1 MGIYIYSQIA
11 PERIDEKAWARVY
24 DDSLKIVR
32 YAQLAEAECKNIE
45 GYDVLTLV
53 PADDKNGRW
62 HAIGDMVTGSC
73 IEDYD
78 MEKDLS
84 RYGKCTPDS
93 GENSLALE
101 YLYSL
106 DRNDE
111 SDIES
116 RFWGVFGSKTQGE
129 RPHIYL
135 LAIACMIASELPKA
149 AVVYGDITH
158 ASCIKACSIAGEVL
172 GRSIALPLQYDY
184 KRLYTSLKE
193 DGKEGQELLTYFI
206 TIYDGIKDEEYKS
219 FLKQSFSETELEEY
233 FVQNKAENEIY
244 YSAKEW
250 LEYGLSLDGLCRLC
264 KRLGVEK
271 AGADKLT
278 EALILGKVHIKDKD
292 TYDVTHTD
300 PGNETPDDVEMQF
313 TRIFAKIGGMSRRV
327 IDRYIPI
334 DEIRQTLKKHFDKDA
349 VDNIIDKALDG
360 EGESFERDREVE
372 KLYDNVSE
380 LAKERDNSPQYD
392 ISEYDELYYWENENT
407 SIEPSL
413 YNAIVDMVGQM
424 LVFGREAIAG
434 ELHTKQKRQEY
445 IAARLSRSFLLP
457 EKTVSELLSKADD
470 DGFILK
476 FISVL
481 KVDMRDRRVADLC
494 RALMLNT
501 SLLSFLVKEAEK
513 KKEE

>member
-158 ASCIKACSIAGEVL
+158 ASCIKACSIAEEVC
-172 GRSIALPLQYDY
+172 Y
-184 KRLYTSLKE
+184 K
-193 DGKEGQELLTYFI
+193 Q
-206 TIYDGIKDEEYKS
+206 
-219 FLKQSFSETELEEY
+219 
-233 FVQNKAENEIY
+233 
-244 YSAKEW
+244 
-250 LEYGLSLDGLCRLC
+250 
-264 KRLGVEK
+264 
-271 AGADKLT
+271 
-278 EALILGKVHIKDKD
+278 H
-292 TYDVTHTD
+292 
-300 PGNETPDDVEMQF
+300 
-313 TRIFAKIGGMSRRV
+313 
-327 IDRYIPI
+327 
-334 DEIRQTLKKHFDKDA
+334 
-349 VDNIIDKALDG
+349 
-360 EGESFERDREVE
+360 
-372 KLYDNVSE
+372 
-380 LAKERDNSPQYD
+380 
-392 ISEYDELYYWENENT
+392 
-407 SIEPSL
+407 
-413 YNAIVDMVGQM
+413 
-424 LVFGREAIAG
+424 
-434 ELHTKQKRQEY
+434 
-445 IAARLSRSFLLP
+445 
-457 EKTVSELLSKADD
+457 
-470 DGFILK
+470 
-476 FISVL
+476 
-481 KVDMRDRRVADLC
+481 
-494 RALMLNT
+494 
-501 SLLSFLVKEAEK
+501 
-513 KKEE
+513 